1 VKGMNA
7 GSKVAVVTGGGKG
20 IGQAIAL
27 GLARA
32 GHAVSIWDLD
42 ESAARATAEAITAI
56 GVRGHTRSFDL
67 TNDRATAAAAAA
79 TLDKLGRIDALVNNA
94 GIMRLTPIEEL
105 SMADWDLV
113 IGTNLRA
120 PAICMRECVP
130 AMIAA
135 GGGSIINVASNVV
148 VAARLGNAA
157 YTSAKAGLVGLTRVA
172 ALELA
177 KHSIRVNSISP
188 GSTMTDLMKL
198 YDDKML
204 QDILK
209 GSTEMHRIGIPLGR
223 FAALEDH
230 ANAVAFLVSDGAR
243 HITGQNLVIDG
254 GQTLA

>member
-1 VKGMNA
+1 MNER
-7 GSKVAVVTGGGKG
+7 GKIAVVTGGGKG

-42 ESAARATAEAITAI
+42 EAAANATAEAIAAI

-67 TNDRATAAAAAA
+67 TDDRATAAAAAA
-79 TLDKLGRIDALVNNA
+79 TLDKLGRIDVLVNNA
-94 GIMRLTPIEEL
+94 GIMRLTPIEGL

-113 IGTNLRA
+113 IATNLRA
-120 PAICMRECVP
+120 PATCMRECVP

-135 GGGSIINVASNVV
+135 GGGSIVNVASNVV
-148 VAARLGNAA
+148 IAARVGNAA
-157 YTSAKAGLVGLTRVA
+157 YTAAKAGLLGLTRVA

-177 KHSIRVNSISP
+177 KNGIRVNSISP
-188 GSTMTDLMKL
+188 GSTKTDLMKL

-209 GSTEMHRIGIPLGR
+209 GSTEKHRIGIPLGC

-230 ANAVAFLVSDGAR
+230 ANAVVFLVSDAAR